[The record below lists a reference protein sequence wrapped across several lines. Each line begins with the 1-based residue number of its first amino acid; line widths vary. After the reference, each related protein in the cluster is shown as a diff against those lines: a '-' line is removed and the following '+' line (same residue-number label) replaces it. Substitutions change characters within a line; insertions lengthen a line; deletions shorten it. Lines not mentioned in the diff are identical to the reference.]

1 MKQKIIVEMRG
12 GVLVAVYARDPAIE
26 VLVVNWDDVEAGST
40 QASVPFPVDALDQMP
55 AETKAAVG
63 ERGTRQIYS
72 PSRPP
77 C

>member
-26 VLVVNWDDVEAGST
+26 VLLVDWDDVEAGST

-63 ERGTRQIYS
+63 ERGARGS
-72 PSRPP
+72 
-77 C
+77 